1 MNDIDGVVGLGR
13 ISSSNGSNRTHFVAG
28 LVDPNNADLISNFT
42 AYLDVGRKLVQM
54 GDPSYSSFVNRS
66 LPGFLKFRNQKDN
79 NDDGSWAVRIEDV
92 MYGSPVNG
100 TSLDD

>member
-42 AYLDVGRKLVQM
+42 AYLDVGRKLV
-54 GDPSYSSFVNRS
+54 
-66 LPGFLKFRNQKDN
+66 
-79 NDDGSWAVRIEDV
+79 
-92 MYGSPVNG
+92 
-100 TSLDD
+100 

>member
-1 MNDIDGVVGLGR
+1 
-13 ISSSNGSNRTHFVAG
+13 
-28 LVDPNNADLISNFT
+28 
-42 AYLDVGRKLVQM
+42 M

-66 LPGFLKFRNQKDN
+66 LPGFLQFRNQKDN

-100 TSLDD
+100 TSLDDQFSDLAIIDTMFPGIMIPNRVWSMF